1 VDRLFEQAVLR
12 PGEAERAQESAGW
25 APAMDVQESVD
36 GYTIKASLPGVKP
49 EDVNIQYK
57 QGVLS
62 ISGSTSAEQTR
73 DQGTF
78 HIRERRSGRF
88 SRTLNLPD
96 VVDADRAQATFEH
109 GVLELRMPKA
119 EATKPRRIEVRAG
132 SAAAAGELKAA
143 APSENGAKSAATA
156 SA

>member
-1 VDRLFEQAVLR
+1 MDRIFEQSVWR
-12 PGEAERAQESAGW
+12 PSGETERAQDGW
-25 APAMDVQESVD
+25 AWTPAMDVQESAD
-36 GYTIKASLPGVKP
+36 GYTVKASLPGVKP

-62 ISGSTSAEQTR
+62 ISGSTSDEQTR
-73 DQGTF
+73 EQGSF

-88 SRTLNLPD
+88 SRTLSLPD
-96 VVDADRAQATFEH
+96 VVDADRAKATFEH

-119 EATKPRRIEVRAG
+119 EATKPRRIEVHAG
-132 SAAAAGELKAA
+132 PAAAGELKAA
-143 APSENGAKSAATA
+143 APSENGKHTPAAA